1 MLVLS
6 TREKTHGSYLS
17 TAKIAQSIKDA
28 MRGSPNWIRLTDVQ
42 AESLEM
48 IAVKLARILCGDPDF
63 QDHWQDV
70 MGYAKLAMP
79 TEPET
84 DTQMALD
91 LINAL
96 NNGIR

>member
-1 MLVLS
+1 LLVLS
-6 TREKTHGSYLS
+6 TRERTHGSYPS
-17 TAKIAQSIKDA
+17 TAKISQSIKDA

-70 MGYAKLAMP
+70 IGYAKL
-79 TEPET
+79 TEKADET
-84 DTQMALD
+84 DTQEALD

-96 NNGIR
+96 NR

>member
-1 MLVLS
+1 
-6 TREKTHGSYLS
+6 
-17 TAKIAQSIKDA
+17 

-70 MGYAKLAMP
+70 IGYAKLAMP
-79 TEPET
+79 IEPET
-84 DTQMALD
+84 DTQEALD
-91 LINAL
+91 LIKAI
-96 NNGIR
+96 NNV

>member
-1 MLVLS
+1 LLVLS
-6 TREKTHGSYLS
+6 TREKTHGSYPS
-17 TAKIAQSIKDA
+17 TAKISQSIKDA

-63 QDHWQDV
+63 PDHWQDV
-70 MGYAKLAMP
+70 IGYAKL
-79 TEPET
+79 TEKMDET
-84 DTQMALD
+84 DTQEALD

-96 NNGIR
+96 NR

>member
-6 TREKTHGSYLS
+6 TREKTHGSYPS

-48 IAVKLARILCGDPDF
+48 IAVKLARILCGDPDY

-70 MGYAKLAMP
+70 MGYAKLA
-79 TEPET
+79 EKVEET
-84 DTQMALD
+84 DTQEALD
-91 LINAL
+91 LIKAMNHA
-96 NNGIR
+96 

>member
-6 TREKTHGSYLS
+6 TREKTHGSYPS
-17 TAKIAQSIKDA
+17 TAKISQSIKDA

-63 QDHWQDV
+63 HDHWQDV
-70 MGYAKLAMP
+70 IGYAKL
-79 TEPET
+79 TEKIDEN
-84 DTQMALD
+84 DTQEALD

-96 NNGIR
+96 NR